1 MKLERLLFTSL
12 YSLLVVSAVGTI
24 AGTYAWF
31 TYTSRLNTQFHGTSL
46 SNSAHLKVGVVSE
59 VELSEAEH
67 YGFVKDEN
75 NNKIYWSEKGISA
88 ESLSYFLSASGY
100 ASDKLTPVTSGA
112 YTLGGDF
119 SLRKRPTYLANPN
132 SPANKKHYIYL
143 PLAFKANTSENDNYN
158 SFDVKLTNVTL
169 LDHEEGTL
177 ASTIRVNF
185 LNHYS
190 DENFLMN
197 PNLIENGHDV
207 VGGALDLDLNGYN
220 DNQGG
225 KDFLY
230 GEVETIAYNTEQS
243 QGGEVK
249 PREERTV
256 FNAIT
261 RQGIYGINENETI
274 YKTSEY
280 LGKEEVIAKK
290 DVAHAEGESIAYAT
304 ITIYEE
310 GWSKTTVDRVTD
322 NAFDLD
328 LTFELYNEKN
338 I

>member
-1 MKLERLLFTSL
+1 MKLERLLFTGI
-12 YSLLVVSAVGTI
+12 YSLLIVSAVGTI

-46 SNSAHLKVGVVSE
+46 SNSAHLKVGVVSDLD
-59 VELSEAEH
+59 LSEAEQ

-75 NNKIYWSEKGISA
+75 NNIYWSKKGISA

-100 ASDKLTPVTSGA
+100 ASEKLTPVTSGS

-119 SLRKRPTYLANPN
+119 SLRKRPTFLVNSN
-132 SPANKKHYIYL
+132 SPADPLHYIYL
-143 PLAFKANTSENDNYN
+143 PLAFKANTSDEENYN
-158 SFDVKLTNVTL
+158 SFNVKLSNVSL
-169 LDHEEGTL
+169 LDKEEGTL
-177 ASTIRVNF
+177 ASTIRINF
-185 LNHYS
+185 LNQYS
-190 DENFLMN
+190 NENFLMN
-197 PNLIENGHDV
+197 PNVIANGHDV
-207 VGGALDLDLNGYN
+207 VGGTLDFDLNGYN

-225 KDFLY
+225 YDFIY
-230 GEVETIAYNTEQS
+230 GEAETVVYNDTKS
-243 QGGEVK
+243 QGGPAK
-249 PREERTV
+249 PREERNV
-256 FNAIT
+256 FNGIT
-261 RQGIYGINENETI
+261 NTGIYGINEEETVF
-274 YKTSEY
+274 KTCEY

-290 DVAHAEGESIAYAT
+290 DVATANGELIAYAT

-310 GWSKTTVDRVTD
+310 GWSRTAIDRVTD